1 MMLLSVG
8 IKIKL
13 NEAFLKN
20 FINEKA
26 REFSASSH
34 GSSDFWKDEVFI
46 RGENDDEFLPF
57 TYAQKQNEKIKTNED
72 LQAEGYVYSSLD
84 FLELDGFEKWYEK
97 LFNKKLTQ
105 KSTKS
110 IGILHLPDTEDIFKA
125 VEIVNQVYQIMKDH
139 KVLVN
144 GKNLPIQL
152 GEWYAKTILGLKQI
166 KSSSQRG
173 FDFFSNE
180 GKKVE
185 VKIQWQ
191 DVTSPKGVK
200 LKKSLVEM
208 SDYTIIMYVAKNFMV
223 RNILLLDSD
232 FVVRKFGGKGHTIFL
247 KDSDVGGYFF
257 SRSDK
262 HYEKIANKKALMQFS
277 TPELAMKIDEKIS
290 AEKERLVK

>member
-1 MMLLSVG
+1 M
-8 IKIKL
+8 
-13 NEAFLKN
+13 KN
-20 FINEKA
+20 FINEAANK
-26 REFSASSH
+26 FSSESH
-34 GSSDFWKDEVFI
+34 GSSDFWKDEIYVRGESDEVFI
-46 RGENDDEFLPF
+46 PLS
-57 TYAQKQNEKIKTNED
+57 ALSKQNEKIKTVEN

-84 FLELDGFEKWYEK
+84 FLNLKEFDQWYEK
-97 LFNKKLTQ
+97 CFNKKIDS
-105 KSTKS
+105 KIHKS
-110 IGILHLPDTEDIFKA
+110 IGIVHLPDTEDIFKA

-152 GEWYAKTILGLKQI
+152 GEWYAKTILGLRQI

-173 FDFFSNE
+173 FDFYSNE

-185 VKIQWQ
+185 VKIHWQ
-191 DVTSPKGVK
+191 NTTSPKGVK
-200 LKKSLVEM
+200 LKKSLVDM

-223 RNILLLDSD
+223 REILLLDSD
-232 FVVRKFGGKGHTIFL
+232 FVIRKFGGKGHTIFL

-277 TPELAMKIDEKIS
+277 SPKLAMKIDEKIAKRE
-290 AEKERLVK
+290 AEDKKS